1 MNLALIAA
9 SIGGVVIALA
19 SVGYLNGIVHRDEL
33 LALIGA
39 LVVGAYL
46 WAKLDNL

>member
-1 MNLALIAA
+1 MKLALIAA
-9 SIGGVVIALA
+9 SIGGAALALA

-33 LALIGA
+33 LALVGA
-39 LVVGAYL
+39 LAIGTYL